1 MFADLKRL
9 DSGLL
14 QELGGLRQWLDEVM
28 SDPAAADIRAVP
40 RGSFPMINLARTDDA
55 VRVYVFAPGL
65 AADALEISIQ
75 DNLLTL
81 RGERPAAPEEE
92 ARVEFRRERFTGSFS
107 RTIALPDGL
116 DGERAEARHRDG
128 VFEVVLP
135 KREELKPRRIS
146 VQAA

>member
-81 RGERPAAPEEE
+81 RGERPAAPDNDE
-92 ARVEFRRERFTGSFS
+92 RVEFRRERFAGDFS

-116 DGERAEARHRDG
+116 DGERAEARYRDG

>member
-9 DSGLL
+9 DSGLW
-14 QELGGLRQWLDEVM
+14 QELGSLRQWLDEVM

-81 RGERPAAPEEE
+81 RGERPVAPDDGE
-92 ARVEFRRERFTGSFS
+92 RVEFRRERFAGDFS

-116 DGERAEARHRDG
+116 DGERAEARYRDG